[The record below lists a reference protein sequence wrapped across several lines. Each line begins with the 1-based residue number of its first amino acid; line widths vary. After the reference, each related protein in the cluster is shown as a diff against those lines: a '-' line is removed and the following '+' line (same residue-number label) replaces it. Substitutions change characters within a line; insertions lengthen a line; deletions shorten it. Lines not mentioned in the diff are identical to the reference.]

1 MINQQFDSLKD
12 WIRNCHSKSYTVI
25 VSIADDDE
33 EIYIA
38 ESSGILKPEWYGL
51 DVGYYKRE
59 WGVESHYEEGCLAD
73 NPEEYA
79 EWVEESDRA
88 ASDESD
94 F

>member
-12 WIRNCHSKSYTVI
+12 WIRNCHSKSYGVLVTV
-25 VSIADDDE
+25 ADDDL

-38 ESSGILKPEWYGL
+38 KSSGLLRAEWEGL
-51 DVGYYKRE
+51 DVGYFKRE
-59 WGVESHYEEGCLAD
+59 WGADYHHEEGCLAD
-73 NPEEYA
+73 NPEEYC

-88 ASDESD
+88 TSDESD